1 MKPVQSAREKEWKRL
16 LKQERL
22 FLYHGAVK
30 KETKLNQILAD
41 KVPPKLQTTLDAA
54 FSKAFE
60 TVFEKGTGVIEK
72 TYNKEEIA
80 HRFKVN
86 TYSADLAE
94 NRKTL
99 RQFSKESANRSRKNV
114 LLTGLEGVGLGAL
127 GIGIP
132 DIPVFVG
139 VMLKGIYEI
148 ALNFGYGYESRE
160 EKYFI
165 LKLIETALSHG
176 SQLNGGNTAVNEYIV
191 TGEIP
196 ESYDQ
201 TRQIRTTAETMSTE
215 LLYLKFLQGIP
226 LVGVVGGASNS
237 VYLQKV
243 LKYAKLKYHQRFLS
257 DGEQGTENQD

>member
-1 MKPVQSAREKEWKRL
+1 
-16 LKQERL
+16 
-22 FLYHGAVK
+22 
-30 KETKLNQILAD
+30 
-41 KVPPKLQTTLDAA
+41 
-54 FSKAFE
+54 
-60 TVFEKGTGVIEK
+60 
-72 TYNKEEIA
+72 
-80 HRFKVN
+80 
-86 TYSADLAE
+86 
-94 NRKTL
+94 
-99 RQFSKESANRSRKNV
+99 
-114 LLTGLEGVGLGAL
+114 
-127 GIGIP
+127 
-132 DIPVFVG
+132 
-139 VMLKGIYEI
+139 MLKGIYEI